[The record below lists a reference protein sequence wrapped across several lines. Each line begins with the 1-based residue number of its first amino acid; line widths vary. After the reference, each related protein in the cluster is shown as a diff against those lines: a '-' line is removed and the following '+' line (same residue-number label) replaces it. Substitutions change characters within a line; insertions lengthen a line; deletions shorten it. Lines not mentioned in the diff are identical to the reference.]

1 MNGLLHHLALT
12 LRLNFRSKQ
21 AIVYGYVVPIFFL
34 IAFGSVF
41 RSTKPPL
48 VREMGQLLTIT
59 VLGGACF
66 GMPTAMVAERER
78 GVWRRYRL
86 LPTAIGGII
95 LSAMV
100 GRFLIVLSA
109 AVLQIGLAR
118 AIYGTYLPS
127 HPLGLLVSFTFV
139 CFSFLGLGLVIAMLA
154 DSVPAVQALGQS
166 IFLPMIM
173 IGGVG
178 VPLRVLPAWA
188 QKVAGFFPGRYAV
201 ETLQACIDPNGPGL
215 AGGKFGLLA
224 LTVIGLA
231 ACVVGAKLFRW
242 DVGQRV
248 AAPAKAWVVVALVA
262 WAAVGF
268 VADRTGRL
276 KPVTDRQGGALA
288 SVLSGGSSTQAGS
301 ASTTPP
307 SASTGSSDTQPTT
320 MAAASPEQ
328 PIKITQAEPWESV
341 TDADI
346 KGIKYDD
353 VPDDNGT
360 EVPLAAD
367 LESLDDDGKK
377 RMEDFAEHLAQ
388 SPQDKVT
395 DLSQRVR
402 GLISIC
408 TVTDFLQDQHEAQIP
423 FIVFEHLRNS
433 AEKDK
438 LIKATAYVIL
448 HPDEGTV
455 TTKVADMGLGL
466 ETEVDETLCR
476 ERTTLYAKKL
486 LYRLLGKMDQK
497 PPP

>member
-1 MNGLLHHLALT
+1 MNGLLHNLALT
-12 LRLNFRSKQ
+12 LRLNFRSRM
-21 AIVYGYVVPIFFL
+21 AIIYGYVVPIFFL
-34 IAFGSVF
+34 VAFAVF
-41 RSTKPPL
+41 YRAAKPPL
-48 VREMGQLLTIT
+48 AGGMGALLAVT

-100 GRFLIVLSA
+100 GRFVIVLSA
-109 AVLQIGLAR
+109 ALLQIGLAR

-127 HPLGLLVSFTFV
+127 HPLGLMVAFTFV

-201 ETLQACIDPNGPGL
+201 ETLQACVDPNGPGL

-276 KPVTDRQGGALA
+276 KPVTDRPASGALA
-288 SVLSGGSSTQAGS
+288 SMLAGGSGASSGTQMGASSTAQPSPTPGPPDPPPGS
-301 ASTTPP
+301 
-307 SASTGSSDTQPTT
+307 PTT
-320 MAAASPEQ
+320 MAPPAP
-328 PIKITQAEPWESV
+328 PIQITQAEPWESV

-346 KGIKYDD
+346 KGI
-353 VPDDNGT
+353 T
-360 EVPLAAD
+360 
-367 LESLDDDGKK
+367 
-377 RMEDFAEHLAQ
+377 
-388 SPQDKVT
+388 
-395 DLSQRVR
+395 
-402 GLISIC
+402 
-408 TVTDFLQDQHEAQIP
+408 
-423 FIVFEHLRNS
+423 
-433 AEKDK
+433 
-438 LIKATAYVIL
+438 
-448 HPDEGTV
+448 
-455 TTKVADMGLGL
+455 
-466 ETEVDETLCR
+466 
-476 ERTTLYAKKL
+476 
-486 LYRLLGKMDQK
+486 
-497 PPP
+497 

>member
-1 MNGLLHHLALT
+1 MAGLLKHFLLT
-12 LRLNFRSKQ
+12 LRLNLRSPQ
-21 AIVYGYVVPIFFL
+21 ALVYGYLVPIFFL
-34 IAFGSVF
+34 LAFGSVF
-41 RSTKPPL
+41 RSGVPPL
-48 VREMGQLLTIT
+48 LREMGQLLTIT

-100 GRFLIVLSA
+100 GRFAIVLSA
-109 AVLQIGLAR
+109 ALLQIGLAR

-127 HPLGLLVSFTFV
+127 HPLGLLVAFTFV

-154 DSVPAVQALGQS
+154 ESVPAVQALGQS

-201 ETLQACIDPNGPGL
+201 ETLQACVDPNGPGL

-231 ACVVGAKLFRW
+231 ACIVGAKLFRW

-276 KPVTDRQGGALA
+276 KPVTDRPASGALA
-288 SVLSGGSSTQAGS
+288 SMLAGGSGASSGTQTGASSAAQPSATPGS
-301 ASTTPP
+301 PDTPP
-307 SASTGSSDTQPTT
+307 GSPGT
-320 MAAASPEQ
+320 MAAPAP
-328 PIKITQAEPWESV
+328 PIQITQAEPWESV

-346 KGIKYDD
+346 KGITYED

-367 LESLDDDGKK
+367 LDSLDDDGKR

-388 SPQDKVT
+388 SPRDKVT

-402 GLISIC
+402 GLLSVC
-408 TVTDFLQDQHEAQIP
+408 AVTDFLQDQHEAHIP

-433 AEKDK
+433 AEKEK

-455 TTKVADMGLGL
+455 TTKVSDLGLGL

-476 ERTTLYAKKL
+476 QRTT
-486 LYRLLGKMDQK
+486 
-497 PPP
+497 